1 MSFFK
6 SFLLIFLFLFHLSSV
21 KADEL
26 LPSSMIFF
34 DYPGS
39 TVLVVDKSYCRLMVY
54 QFQDEWELKQSFSC
68 TTGKK
73 TGDKLRE
80 GDLKTPNGVYW
91 LFKSWSGLELAEYF
105 GKAANVYGVGSFE
118 LTYPN
123 YLDLVLYGKNGDG
136 IWIHGTSEG
145 EPVATRGC
153 ISVSNPDFLDLSQ
166 FVTLASTPVIIK
178 EEVRFV
184 NAQQRNQK
192 QQALLAFVE
201 LWKRAWESDDV
212 EHYLSF
218 YSEKFRTGGS
228 NYKSWAKRK
237 RVLNKR
243 IEQRKIHISD
253 LSILESKNVVHV
265 RFVQDYSS
273 SNITD
278 IGMKELF
285 ITQENGQYKIISE
298 NWSRLKSPQPAT
310 LQYAYQDSEE
320 SAL

>member
-118 LTYPN
+118 LTYPII
-123 YLDLVLYGKNGDG
+123 L
-136 IWIHGTSEG
+136 TS
-145 EPVATRGC
+145 
-153 ISVSNPDFLDLSQ
+153 
-166 FVTLASTPVIIK
+166 
-178 EEVRFV
+178 
-184 NAQQRNQK
+184 
-192 QQALLAFVE
+192 
-201 LWKRAWESDDV
+201 
-212 EHYLSF
+212 
-218 YSEKFRTGGS
+218 YSMVRTGMVSGFMEHQKE
-228 NYKSWAKRK
+228 NRWQP
-237 RVLNKR
+237 
-243 IEQRKIHISD
+243 E
-253 LSILESKNVVHV
+253 VV
-265 RFVQDYSS
+265 
-273 SNITD
+273 
-278 IGMKELF
+278 
-285 ITQENGQYKIISE
+285 
-298 NWSRLKSPQPAT
+298 SRSVIPIF
-310 LQYAYQDSEE
+310 
-320 SAL
+320 